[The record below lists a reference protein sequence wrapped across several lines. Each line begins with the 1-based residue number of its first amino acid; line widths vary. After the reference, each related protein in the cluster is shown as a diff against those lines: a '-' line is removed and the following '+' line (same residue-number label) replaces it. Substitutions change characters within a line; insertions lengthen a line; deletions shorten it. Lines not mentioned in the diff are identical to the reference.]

1 MSRRHETLTEK
12 QFPVW
17 VFVRVCEYFVCLFVC
32 SYVCYIS
39 LSIVVLY
46 PDYAFTLFLRFPTVR
61 HFLFFQFLLYN
72 MSLELGSPHTYTQLS
87 MKQVNIVHK
96 NGRLQYEN

>member
-1 MSRRHETLTEK
+1 MLYFIEYCC
-12 QFPVW
+12 
-17 VFVRVCEYFVCLFVC
+17 FVSGLCFYFIFTFSDSEAFFV
-32 SYVCYIS
+32 
-39 LSIVVLY
+39 
-46 PDYAFTLFLRFPTVR
+46 
-61 HFLFFQFLLYN
+61 FQFLLYN